1 MTLPTLLIQ
10 VIFAMIDVIYSKL
23 KIITSVIPLGGMF
36 PLSLV
41 SAAITATPKIL
52 QLIKVLPGMMYD
64 LLKGVIMDK
73 LWESMAMAI
82 PKPNI
87 DMDSLNALADEI
99 NEQKQAKKSKADKRK
114 DYSDITKEIYESS
127 LSAAGYTMMQAKN
140 IQTNYKKIYNG
151 TDQAILK
158 ITNFVDNGKEQKL
171 PNQAFASII
180 GAEPSGEVEPG
191 FTEGQIERKKPSVED
206 YESYFK
212 GLVSKSDLK
221 KGLKYE
227 QLRKTKDVMGEW
239 Y

>member
-1 MTLPTLLIQ
+1 MFCMTLPTLLIQ

-99 NEQKQAKKSKADKRK
+99 NEQKQAKKSKADNRK
-114 DYSDITKEIYESS
+114 DYSDITK
-127 LSAAGYTMMQAKN
+127 
-140 IQTNYKKIYNG
+140 
-151 TDQAILK
+151 
-158 ITNFVDNGKEQKL
+158 
-171 PNQAFASII
+171 
-180 GAEPSGEVEPG
+180 
-191 FTEGQIERKKPSVED
+191 
-206 YESYFK
+206 
-212 GLVSKSDLK
+212 
-221 KGLKYE
+221 
-227 QLRKTKDVMGEW
+227 
-239 Y
+239 